1 MSLNDPISNALT
13 IMRNAI
19 TVRKETVDVPA
30 SKLTGKI
37 LEIFKNQGYVED
49 FKLMKDNA
57 QGTLKVYLKYSGRK
71 PAIIGLKRISRPG
84 LRVYAQNDSI
94 PRVLNGLGSAVLSTS
109 KGILDDKQARK
120 LKIGGEVLCYIW

>member
-1 MSLNDPISNALT
+1 MSLNDPISSVLT
-13 IMRNAI
+13 HMRNAVM
-19 TVRKETVDVPA
+19 VRKETVDVPA

-37 LEIFKNQGYVED
+37 LEIFQNQGYIDD

-57 QGTLKVYLKYSGRK
+57 QGTYKVYLKYNGRK

-94 PRVLNGLGSAVLSTS
+94 PRVLNGLGAAILSTS

-120 LKIGGEVLCYIW
+120 LKIGGEILCHIW